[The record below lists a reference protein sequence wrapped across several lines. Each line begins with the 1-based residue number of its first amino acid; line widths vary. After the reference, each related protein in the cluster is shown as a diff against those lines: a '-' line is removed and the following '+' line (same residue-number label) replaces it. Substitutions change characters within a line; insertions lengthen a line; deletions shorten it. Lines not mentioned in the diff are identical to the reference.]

1 MKKKNKEYYKLQ
13 ILKMQMLNLTAIRT
27 LQS

>member
-1 MKKKNKEYYKLQ
+1 
-13 ILKMQMLNLTAIRT
+13 MQMLNLTAIRT